1 MYKLA
6 IFLSV
11 FISLG
16 AQNARASEM
25 IFHCRA
31 FGAVFEVHTSSP
43 WRAYSDAFAFLVQN
57 GFPNH
62 PQTLRAISC
71 RLHRA

>member
-1 MYKLA
+1 MYKSAIILA
-6 IFLSV
+6 A
-11 FISLG
+11 FISTG
-16 AQNARASEM
+16 VPASTASEM

-31 FGAVFEVHTSSP
+31 LNTSFEIQANSP
-43 WRAYSDAFAFLVQN
+43 WRAYSEAYAILV
-57 GFPNH
+57 GKGWPNH